1 VRGLA
6 SLAVLAVVLL
16 GLGSYIYVFQSK
28 GSPGAEEAR
37 PRAVEIPKDK
47 IEQFVIKSAS
57 GEVSTV
63 TKTGGTWQIT
73 APLAAPA
80 DEAVMTRIVT
90 LISGIEITRV
100 VDENPADLA
109 QYGLAPPQVEVTIKT
124 SGGAGTE
131 RLLIGTKAA
140 IGSAVY
146 AQLSSS
152 PRVILIDADV
162 EEAANK
168 APSDLRDKAVF
179 RIDRD
184 KIDSLEIDVAGAA
197 VQLVKQGLE
206 WELMKPLRTHGDL
219 GVVSE
224 LLTKLTSL
232 RMASI
237 IDSPAAGSATYRLDK
252 PVVAVTVAAGSL
264 RETLQIGGRADESNS
279 YARNLSRP
287 IVFTI
292 PTSVVDALKNEP
304 WHYRR
309 KDVFEFQTIDAT
321 RLEVVRDGRTT
332 VYEKATAAGSDG
344 KWRELSPNARDI
356 APAKMDT
363 ALSKL
368 SYLRA
373 ATFVQSPAGIT
384 KSGSGV
390 ISVFV
395 KYDEGK
401 KSESVQLAKPGLE
414 PFAVRADWPDAAR
427 LDASAY
433 ALLVASLD
441 DLQK

>member
-1 VRGLA
+1 M
-6 SLAVLAVVLL
+6 
-16 GLGSYIYVFQSK
+16 Q
-28 GSPGAEEAR
+28 
-37 PRAVEIPKDK
+37 
-47 IEQFVIKSAS
+47 
-57 GEVSTV
+57 
-63 TKTGGTWQIT
+63 
-73 APLAAPA
+73 
-80 DEAVMTRIVT
+80 
-90 LISGIEITRV
+90 
-100 VDENPADLA
+100 
-109 QYGLAPPQVEVTIKT
+109 
-124 SGGAGTE
+124 

-152 PRVILIDADV
+152 PRVILIDADI
-162 EEAANK
+162 EDAANK

-184 KIDSLEIDVAGAA
+184 KIDSLEIDAAGGT
-197 VQLVKQGLE
+197 VHLVKQGLE
-206 WELMKPLRTHGDL
+206 WELTKPLHTHGDL

-252 PVVAVTVAAGSL
+252 PVVAVTVAAGNA
-264 RETLQIGGRADESNS
+264 RETLQIGGKADESNS

-292 PTSVVDALKNEP
+292 PTAVVDALKNEP
-304 WHYRR
+304 AHYRR

-321 RLEVVRDGRTT
+321 RLEVVRDGQST
-332 VYEKATAAGSDG
+332 VYEKATAAGSGG
-344 KWRELSPNARDI
+344 KWRKLSPSAQDKDI
-356 APAKMDT
+356 EPAKMD
-363 ALSKL
+363 AVLSKL

-373 ATFVQSPAGIT
+373 VTFVQTPPGLT
-384 KSGSGV
+384 SGSGI
-390 ISVFV
+390 ISVLV

-401 KSESVQLAKPGLE
+401 KSESVRLAKLGSA
-414 PFAVRADWPDAAR
+414 PFAVRADWPDAAK